1 MFDGSGVR
9 EPPNCRD
16 PLPPAARAN
25 CSGCPEPPNAFD
37 WAHVHSLL
45 RHQEIL
51 ALLKQHGVV
60 SVGRLARSVRA
71 SEMTVRRDLAVL
83 RDRGLVRRL
92 HGGAILERGKA
103 EESPFSNARQE
114 HVKEKEAIA
123 KEAAT
128 LVSPGSVVA
137 LGAGTTTWHVAR
149 ALAARSDLTFITNST
164 NIARELDRGQSNII
178 LTGGQ
183 FRTPADA
190 LVGPPALWTLER
202 LQIDILFLGANG
214 IDLKAG
220 YTTPILAEAE
230 TNAAMIRKASRV
242 VMVADHS
249 KFGRVTLATIAP
261 IETAHVL
268 ITDAGVPHPML
279 ERIRRRGVEVVVAGK
294 RGK

>member
-1 MFDGSGVR
+1 VI
-9 EPPNCRD
+9 
-16 PLPPAARAN
+16 
-25 CSGCPEPPNAFD
+25 
-37 WAHVHSLL
+37 SLL
-45 RHQEIL
+45 RQQKIL

-92 HGGAILERGKA
+92 HGGAVLERGKT

-114 HVKEKEAIA
+114 HVEEKEAIA

-149 ALAARSDLTFITNST
+149 VLATRTDLTFITNST
-164 NIARELDRGQSNII
+164 NIALELDRGQSNII
-178 LTGGQ
+178 LTGGH

-190 LVGPPALWTLER
+190 LVGPPSLWTLER
-202 LQIDILFLGANG
+202 LQIDLLFLGANG

-230 TNAAMIRKASRV
+230 TNAAMIRKAARV

-249 KFGRVTLATIAP
+249 KFGRATLASFAPIEAAHVLVTDAAAPRSTLAT
-261 IETAHVL
+261 
-268 ITDAGVPHPML
+268 
-279 ERIRRRGVEVVVAGK
+279 IRRRGVQVVVAGK

>member
-1 MFDGSGVR
+1 LELFV
-9 EPPNCRD
+9 
-16 PLPPAARAN
+16 LP
-25 CSGCPEPPNAFD
+25 
-37 WAHVHSLL
+37 LL
-45 RHQEIL
+45 RQQKIL

-92 HGGAILERGKA
+92 HGGAVLERGKT

-114 HVKEKEAIA
+114 HVEEKEAIA

-149 ALAARSDLTFITNST
+149 VLATRTDLTFITNST
-164 NIARELDRGQSNII
+164 NIALELDRGQSNII
-178 LTGGQ
+178 LTGGH

-190 LVGPPALWTLER
+190 LVGPPSLWTLER
-202 LQIDILFLGANG
+202 LQIDLLFLGANG

-230 TNAAMIRKASRV
+230 TNAAMIRKAARV

-249 KFGRVTLATIAP
+249 KFGRATLASFAPIEAAHVLVTDAAAPRSTLAT
-261 IETAHVL
+261 
-268 ITDAGVPHPML
+268 
-279 ERIRRRGVEVVVAGK
+279 IRRRGVQVVVAGK

>member
-1 MFDGSGVR
+1 M
-9 EPPNCRD
+9 
-16 PLPPAARAN
+16 
-25 CSGCPEPPNAFD
+25 
-37 WAHVHSLL
+37 HSLL
-45 RHQEIL
+45 RQQKIL

-60 SVGRLARSVRA
+60 SVGRLARAVRA
-71 SEMTVRRDLAVL
+71 SEMTVRRDLTVL

-92 HGGAILERGKA
+92 HGGAVLEIGKA
-103 EESPFSNARQE
+103 EESHFSNSRQQ
-114 HVKEKEAIA
+114 HVEEKELIA
-123 KEAAT
+123 KEAAAM
-128 LVSPGSVVA
+128 VPPGSVVA

-164 NIARELDRGQSNII
+164 NIALELDRGQSNII

-230 TNAAMIRKASRV
+230 TNAALIRKATRFV
-242 VMVADHS
+242 VVADHS

-268 ITDAGVPHPML
+268 ITAAAAPRSML
-279 ERIRRRGVEVVVAGK
+279 QQIRRRGVEVVVAGK
-294 RGK
+294 SGR

>member
-1 MFDGSGVR
+1 MR
-9 EPPNCRD
+9 QQR
-16 PLPPAARAN
+16 
-25 CSGCPEPPNAFD
+25 
-37 WAHVHSLL
+37 
-45 RHQEIL
+45 IL

-60 SVGRLARSVRA
+60 SVGRLARAVRA
-71 SEMTVRRDLAVL
+71 SEMTIRRDLAAL
-83 RDRGLVRRL
+83 RDRGLVRKL
-92 HGGAILERGKA
+92 HGGAVLEVGKA
-103 EESPFSNARQE
+103 EESHFSKTRQE
-114 HVKEKEAIA
+114 HVEKKRAIA
-123 KEAAT
+123 KEAAA

-149 ALAARSDLTFITNST
+149 VLAERTDLTFVTNSP
-164 NIARELDRGQSNII
+164 NIALELDRGQPNVI

-242 VMVADHS
+242 VVVADHS

-261 IETAHVL
+261 IEAAHVL
-268 ITDAGVPHPML
+268 ITDAAAPRSML
-279 ERIRRRGVEVVVAGK
+279 ERIRRRGVQVLVAGK
-294 RGK
+294 TGK